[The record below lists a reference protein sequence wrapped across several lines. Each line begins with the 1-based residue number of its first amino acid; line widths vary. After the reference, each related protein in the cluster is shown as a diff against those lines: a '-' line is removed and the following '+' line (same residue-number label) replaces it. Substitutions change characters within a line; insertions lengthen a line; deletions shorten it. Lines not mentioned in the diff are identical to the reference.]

1 MLKDY
6 SKLLNKKHKLNNKIA
21 NLQREKDF
29 KITKLDKKYES
40 EIYLA
45 MRNLNKTEL
54 LISVAKQFTKE
65 Y

>member
-6 SKLLNKKHKLNNKIA
+6 SKLLNKKQKLNDKIA

-40 EIYLA
+40 KIDLA

-54 LISVAKQFTKE
+54 LITVAKQFTKE
-65 Y
+65 H

>member
-6 SKLLNKKHKLNNKIA
+6 SKLLNKKHKLNNKIE

-40 EIYLA
+40 EIDLA

>member
-6 SKLLNKKHKLNNKIA
+6 SKLLNKKQKLNDKIA

-29 KITKLDKKYES
+29 EVTKLGKKYES
-40 EIYLA
+40 QIDLA
-45 MRNLNKTEL
+45 MRDLSKTEL

-65 Y
+65 H